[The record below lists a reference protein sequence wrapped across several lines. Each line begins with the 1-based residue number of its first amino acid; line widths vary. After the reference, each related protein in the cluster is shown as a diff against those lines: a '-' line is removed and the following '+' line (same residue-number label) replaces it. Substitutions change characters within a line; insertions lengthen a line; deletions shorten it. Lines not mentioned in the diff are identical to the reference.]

1 MKRILSIVLLLLT
14 LAPATM
20 MQAQTEQNKPQA
32 RRERP
37 QSGMQTQR
45 LARQMA
51 QQPRGLPNFTP
62 NTRTRCE
69 PCVSA
74 CPAHRASVPC
84 R

>member
-45 LARQMA
+45 LAR
-51 QQPRGLPNFTP
+51 
-62 NTRTRCE
+62 
-69 PCVSA
+69 
-74 CPAHRASVPC
+74 
-84 R
+84 